1 MSRMSN
7 ERRCIEGKCA
17 KLLYVVSDNRFSGD
31 SQCCQQ
37 FKNLLTVPLDITLR
51 ARITTAKGERDRDG
65 FLGRGLKSRQGRI
78 VP

>member
-31 SQCCQQ
+31 SQCCQ
-37 FKNLLTVPLDITLR
+37 
-51 ARITTAKGERDRDG
+51 
-65 FLGRGLKSRQGRI
+65 
-78 VP
+78 